1 MSEEYQDIETV
12 KYSFVVRDDDKSEF
26 TAIRIDE
33 GKFKGV
39 IYGYNEVGVGKE
51 TDDGGLNL
59 NFTIIHCK
67 SENDNHIEFEEEFHK
82 ICGDILIS
90 CMEKGL
96 RKEDEVDIIYRD
108 NDSKSLADQRELQS
122 EGITIPEE

>member
-1 MSEEYQDIETV
+1 MSEEYKDIETV
-12 KYSFVVRDDDKSEF
+12 KHSFVVRDDDKTEF

-51 TDDGGLNL
+51 TDSGGLNL

-67 SENDNHIEFEEEFHK
+67 SENDNHIEFEEEFHNV
-82 ICGDILIS
+82 CGDILVS
-90 CMEKGL
+90 CLEKGI

-108 NDSKSLADQRELQS
+108 SDSESLADERELYKESLTIS
-122 EGITIPEE
+122 EE

>member
-1 MSEEYQDIETV
+1 MSEEYKDIETV

-51 TDDGGLNL
+51 TDSGGLNL

-67 SENDNHIEFEEEFHK
+67 SENDNHIEFEEEFHNV
-82 ICGDILIS
+82 CGDILVS
-90 CMEKGL
+90 CLEKGI

-108 NDSKSLADQRELQS
+108 SDSESLADERELYKESLTIS
-122 EGITIPEE
+122 EE

>member
-26 TAIRIDE
+26 TAIRIAE

-39 IYGYNEVGVGKE
+39 IYGQNEVGVGKE

-108 NDSKSLADQRELQS
+108 SDSESLAHERELYKESLTIS
-122 EGITIPEE
+122 EE

>member
-1 MSEEYQDIETV
+1 MSEEYKDIETV
-12 KYSFVVRDDDKSEF
+12 KHSFVVRDDDKTEF

-39 IYGYNEVGVGKE
+39 IYGYNEVQVGKE
-51 TDDGGLNL
+51 TDSGGLNL

-67 SENDNHIEFEEEFHK
+67 SENDNHIEFEEEFHNV
-82 ICGDILIS
+82 CGDILVS
-90 CMEKGL
+90 CMEKGI

-108 NDSKSLADQRELQS
+108 SDSESLADERELYKESLTIS
-122 EGITIPEE
+122 EE

>member
-1 MSEEYQDIETV
+1 MSENKDIETV
-12 KYSFVVRDDDKSEF
+12 KYSFVVRDNDETEF

-39 IYGYNEVGVGKE
+39 IYGYNEVGVGEE
-51 TDDGGLNL
+51 TDDCGLNL
-59 NFTIIHCK
+59 HFTIIPCK
-67 SENDNHIEFEEEFHK
+67 SENSNHIEFEEEFHK
-82 ICGDILIS
+82 VCGDILIS

-108 NDSKSLADQRELQS
+108 SDSESLAHERELYKESLTIS
-122 EGITIPEE
+122 EE